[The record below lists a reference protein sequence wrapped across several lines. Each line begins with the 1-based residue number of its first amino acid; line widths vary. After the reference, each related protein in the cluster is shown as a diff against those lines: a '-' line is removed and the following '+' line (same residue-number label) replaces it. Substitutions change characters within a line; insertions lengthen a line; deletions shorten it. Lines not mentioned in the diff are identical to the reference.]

1 MDYIPRPGNGA
12 GMEEEIM
19 GNSVRAVVS
28 LRIYSRPYFVLR
40 AMGQTALFA
49 RIYDERCKIGL
60 HKAGGLSAGWD
71 LTAPGGGGKER
82 DGIIARRKKEHGAG
96 NKKGELPACV

>member
-19 GNSVRAVVS
+19 GNSVRAVIS

-40 AMGQTALFA
+40 AMGQTVLLA
-49 RIYDERCKIGL
+49 RNIWRMQQ
-60 HKAGGLSAGWD
+60 D
-71 LTAPGGGGKER
+71 L
-82 DGIIARRKKEHGAG
+82 
-96 NKKGELPACV
+96 ACTRPEG